1 MNFLIS
7 LLGGLSGQTYIY
19 LVLVFGSF
27 SSGFYIEHIRFVD
40 FQDKVKIVA
49 EQQIAENKAKIKEQ
63 ELINRGVTDAYNANV
78 SNIHNF
84 YHRMLNDTSSGAM
97 STNGTATITINGET
111 HNLLLVAEQCAD
123 TTTQLISLQ
132 DWINQQAGL
141 DDARPVK

>member
-19 LVLVFGSF
+19 LVLVLGSF

-49 EQQIAENKAKIKEQ
+49 EQQIAENKAKLKEQ
-63 ELINRGVTDAYNANV
+63 ELINRGVTDAYNANL
-78 SNIHNF
+78 SNVHNF
-84 YHRMLNDTSSGAM
+84 YHGMLNNTSSGAM
-97 STNGTATITINGET
+97 STNGTATITINGEA

-123 TTTQLISLQ
+123 TTTQLIALQ
-132 DWINQQAGL
+132 GWINQQAGL
-141 DDARPVK
+141 DAK

>member
-1 MNFLIS
+1 MSFLLN
-7 LLGGLSGQTYIY
+7 LLGGLSGQSYIY
-19 LVLVFGSF
+19 LVLVLGSF

-49 EQQIAENKAKIKEQ
+49 EQQIAENKAKLKEQ

-97 STNGTATITINGET
+97 SSVPNATITINGT
-111 HNLLLVAEQCAD
+111 TINTLDFAEQCA
-123 TTTQLISLQ
+123 TTTQQLESTQ
-132 DWINQQAGL
+132 DWIRTQIGL
-141 DDARPVK
+141 DSAKQL

>member
-1 MNFLIS
+1 MNFLFN
-7 LLGGLSGQTYIY
+7 LLGGLNGQTVIY
-19 LVLVFGSF
+19 LVLVFGGF

-84 YHRMLNDTSSGAM
+84 YHRMLNDTGSGAM
-97 STNGTATITINGET
+97 SSVPNATITINGT
-111 HNLLLVAEQCAD
+111 TINTLDFAEQCA
-123 TTTQLISLQ
+123 TTTQQLESTQ
-132 DWINQQAGL
+132 DWIRTQIGL
-141 DDARPVK
+141 DSAKQL

>member
-19 LVLVFGSF
+19 LVLVLGSF

-84 YHRMLNDTSSGAM
+84 YHRMLDTNSGAM
-97 STNGTATITINGET
+97 STNGTAAITINGET

>member
-19 LVLVFGSF
+19 LVLVLGSF

-49 EQQIAENKAKIKEQ
+49 EQQIAENKAKLKEQ

-97 STNGTATITINGET
+97 SSVPNATITINGT
-111 HNLLLVAEQCAD
+111 TINTLDFAEQCA
-123 TTTQLISLQ
+123 TTTQQLESTQ
-132 DWINQQAGL
+132 DWIRTQIGL
-141 DDARPVK
+141 DSAKQL

>member
-1 MNFLIS
+1 MSFLFN
-7 LLGGLSGQTYIY
+7 LLGGINGQTYIY
-19 LVLVFGSF
+19 LVLVLGSF

-49 EQQIAENKAKIKEQ
+49 EQQIAENKAKLKEQ

-84 YHRMLNDTSSGAM
+84 YHRMLNDTGSGAM
-97 STNGTATITINGET
+97 STNGTAAITINGET

-123 TTTQLISLQ
+123 TTTQLIALQ
-132 DWINQQAGL
+132 GWINQQAGL
-141 DDARPVK
+141 DAK

>member
-19 LVLVFGSF
+19 LVLVLGSF

-49 EQQIAENKAKIKEQ
+49 EQQIAENKAKLKEQ

-84 YHRMLNDTSSGAM
+84 YHRMLNDTGSGAM
-97 STNGTATITINGET
+97 SSVPNTTITINGT
-111 HNLLLVAEQCAD
+111 TINTLDFAEQCA
-123 TTTQLISLQ
+123 TTTQQLESTQ
-132 DWINQQAGL
+132 DWIRTQIGL
-141 DDARPVK
+141 DSAKQL

>member
-27 SSGFYIEHIRFVD
+27 SSGFYIEHLRFVD

-49 EQQIAENKAKIKEQ
+49 EQQIAENKAKLKEQ
-63 ELINRGVTDAYNANV
+63 ELINKGVTDAYNANV

-84 YHRMLNDTSSGAM
+84 YHRMLNDTGSGAM
-97 STNGTATITINGET
+97 SSVPNATITINGT
-111 HNLLLVAEQCAD
+111 TINTLDFAEQCA
-123 TTTQLISLQ
+123 TTTQQLESTQ
-132 DWINQQAGL
+132 DWIRTQIGL
-141 DDARPVK
+141 DSAKQL

>member
-1 MNFLIS
+1 MSFLLN

-19 LVLVFGSF
+19 LVLVLGSF

-49 EQQIAENKAKIKEQ
+49 EQQIAENKAKLKEQ

-84 YHRMLNDTSSGAM
+84 YHRMLNDTGSGAM
-97 STNGTATITINGET
+97 SSVSNAPITINGVT
-111 HNLLLVAEQCAD
+111 INTLDFAEQCA
-123 TTTQLISLQ
+123 TTTQQLESTQ
-132 DWINQQAGL
+132 DWIRTQIGL
-141 DDARPVK
+141 DSAKQL

>member
-19 LVLVFGSF
+19 LVLVLGSF

-49 EQQIAENKAKIKEQ
+49 EQQIAENKAKLKEQ

-78 SNIHNF
+78 SNIHTF
-84 YHRMLNDTSSGAM
+84 YNRMLNTDSGATTTL
-97 STNGTATITINGET
+97 STASITINGET
-111 HNLLLVAEQCAD
+111 HNLLLVAEQCAQ
-123 TTTQLISLQ
+123 TTQQLESLQ
-132 DWINQQAGL
+132 DWINQQIGL
-141 DDARPVK
+141 NGK